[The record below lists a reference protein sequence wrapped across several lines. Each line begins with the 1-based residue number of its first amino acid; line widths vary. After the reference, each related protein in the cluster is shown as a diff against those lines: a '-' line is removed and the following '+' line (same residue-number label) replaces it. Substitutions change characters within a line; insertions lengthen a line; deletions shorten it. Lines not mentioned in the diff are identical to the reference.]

1 MSKGGTLDG
10 AGIAKLSTLDE
21 AMAGAQRLHG
31 LVEQFAMAQKRG
43 TSTQHY
49 GLQIRRAASP
59 LVGLLKG
66 QFGAISD
73 YVAQLILVATRGGN
87 EQMKVRSLRESVA
100 MLRTQLEVAQKKVK
114 EQHTV
119 QDTGETSEE
128 DET

>member
-10 AGIAKLSTLDE
+10 AGVAKLGTLDE
-21 AMAGAQRLHG
+21 ALAGTQRLHG
-31 LVEQFAMAQKRG
+31 LVEQFAMAHKRG
-43 TSTQHY
+43 SSTQQY

-73 YVAQLILVATRGGN
+73 HVAQLILLATRGGN
-87 EQMKVRSLRESVA
+87 EQMKVRVLRESVA
-100 MLRTQLEVAQKKVK
+100 MLRTQIEIAQKKVK

-119 QDTGETSEE
+119 AE
-128 DET
+128 DEAAAADGS